1 MGAMGIL
8 GRIAIG
14 VVHPVQ
20 NGISPGRQVGTSLAY
35 PGEDIKK
42 PFPYLAHDKHLMG
55 GITVE
60 EKALTK
66 QREIP
71 MEDKYKEYDHFG
83 ELSG

>member
-1 MGAMGIL
+1 
-8 GRIAIG
+8 
-14 VVHPVQ
+14 
-20 NGISPGRQVGTSLAY
+20 
-35 PGEDIKK
+35 
-42 PFPYLAHDKHLMG
+42 MG

-71 MEDKYKEYDHFG
+71 MEDKDKEYDHFG